1 MHWIYNDGGRKDA
14 GYKGDTGDCVTRA
27 ISIATGRPYQKIYDL
42 INNHAELER
51 PGAKSR
57 QGRRSHANKGVFK
70 ATVQRVMKDLG
81 WVWHPTMGIGT
92 GCKVHLRKDELL
104 GGTIIVS
111 LSKHL
116 STVIDGVIH
125 DTYDTSRNGTRCV
138 YGYWTPPTS
147 M

>member
-1 MHWIYNDGGRKDA
+1 MHWIYNDGGRKSA
-14 GYKGDTGDCVTRA
+14 GYKGDSGDCVTRA
-27 ISIATGRPYQKIYDL
+27 ISIATGRPYQEIYDL

-51 PGAKSR
+51 PGARRR

-70 ATVQRVMKDLG
+70 STVQRLLKDLG

-92 GCKVHLRKDELL
+92 GCKVHLRKDELP

-138 YGYWTPPTS
+138 YGYWMPPTS